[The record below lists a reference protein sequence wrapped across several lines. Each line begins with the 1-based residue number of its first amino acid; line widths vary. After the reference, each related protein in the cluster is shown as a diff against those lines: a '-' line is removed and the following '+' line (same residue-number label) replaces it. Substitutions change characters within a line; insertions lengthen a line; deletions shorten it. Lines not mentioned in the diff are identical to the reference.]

1 MKVYDSLSGEK
12 EEFAPVEPGK
22 VIMYVCGLTPYDDAH
37 LGHARTYI
45 AFDIIKRYLIYK
57 KYKVTHIQNIT
68 DVEDKIINRAKQ
80 VKRNPVELAEE
91 FHKKAMKLFDQLNI
105 LKADYYP
112 KVSEHMK
119 EIVGIIELL
128 KKKGYAYESSD
139 GIYFDVSKFK
149 EYGKL
154 SKQKLDKH
162 IESDRQG
169 EDKESPEDFALWK
182 KGKDIIN
189 FESPF
194 GEGRPGWHIE
204 CSAIGTKYAKRTIDI
219 HGGGRDLMFPH
230 HENEIAQSEAAYEK
244 QFVKYWMHTGFITV
258 NGEKMSKSLGNFITI
273 KEILSKHDPNGVRL
287 FFALT
292 HYKSPIDY
300 SEKEIEAAEKTVER
314 IFGTVER
321 LQEQDKN
328 GTVGKEKFEKYVNDF
343 YMWMDNDFS
352 TPEALASL
360 FGLIKE
366 LNIALDKEGLGK
378 ETKKY
383 LEIEMKNIFDILG
396 LKKVEKTLEGRREQ
410 IENLAKE
417 FEVNVDKDLKKMI
430 DSIIEQREE
439 ARKNKEFS
447 KADAIRNKLK
457 DLGIELEDNPK
468 GAKYKIV

>member
-1 MKVYDSLSGEK
+1 MRVYNSLGSKK
-12 EEFAPVEPGK
+12 EEFAPIEPGK

-57 KYKVTHIQNIT
+57 KFKVTHIQNIT

-80 VKRNPVELAEE
+80 TKRNPIELAEE
-91 FHKKAMKLFDQLNI
+91 FHKKAMELFKKLNVLE
-105 LKADYYP
+105 ADHYP

-119 EIVGIIELL
+119 EIIGIIELL

-139 GIYFDVSKFK
+139 GVYFDVSKFK

-162 IESDRQG
+162 IQSDRQG
-169 EDKESPEDFALWK
+169 EDKKEPTDFALWK

-230 HENEIAQSEAAYEK
+230 HENEVAQSEAAYGK

-273 KEILSKHDPNGVRL
+273 KEILSKHDPNGVRI

-321 LQEQDKN
+321 LKEYSKN
-328 GTVGKEKFEKYVNDF
+328 GNTGKERFSKHIEEF
-343 YMWMDNDFS
+343 YKWMDDDFS

-366 LNIALDKEGLGK
+366 LNIALDKEGLTK
-378 ETKKY
+378 EAKQY
-383 LEIEMKNIFDILG
+383 LEVEMKNIFGILG
-396 LKKVEKTLEGRREQ
+396 LKKVEKTLEEKREQ
-410 IENLAKE
+410 IEGLAKE
-417 FEVNVDKDLKKMI
+417 FGLKVSKDLEKML
-430 DSIIEQREE
+430 DFIIEKREE
-439 ARKNKEFS
+439 ARKKKEFS

-457 DLGIELEDNPK
+457 ELGIELEDDSK
-468 GAKYKIV
+468 GAKYKII